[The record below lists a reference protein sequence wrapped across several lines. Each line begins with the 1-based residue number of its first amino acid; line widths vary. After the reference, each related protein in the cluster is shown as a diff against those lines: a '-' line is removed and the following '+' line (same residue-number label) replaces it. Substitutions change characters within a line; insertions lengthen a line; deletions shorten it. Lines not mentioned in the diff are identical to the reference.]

1 MKINNK
7 ANAILSGGHYK
18 ALALTFPLRW
28 PDSTISGSFADNV
41 IDDAQPHDEA
51 DDTQPIWDSQVWF
64 N

>member
-1 MKINNK
+1 MKTNIK
-7 ANAILSGGHYK
+7 ANAIKLRSYK

-28 PDSTISGSFADNV
+28 PDSTFSGSFADNV

-51 DDTQPIWDSQVWF
+51 DDTQPIWDLQLWF